1 MSTESRTNGTTP
13 DEIEADIAR
22 QRDELASTVDALHAK
37 LDVKTRAQDK
47 AAELRD
53 RATTDEGKPTAAGP
67 GRGRCGRGGH
77 RRVHR
82 PAYPTF
88 PLTPREGAPR

>member
-1 MSTESRTNGTTP
+1 MSSESRTNGTTP

-53 RATTDEGKPTAAGP
+53 RATTDEGKPRPELLGAAAGVLL
-67 GRGRCGRGGH
+67 GVGLLIWLK
-77 RRVHR
+77 RRS
-82 PAYPTF
+82 
-88 PLTPREGAPR
+88 